1 MKIDPSRGSCWPFCG
16 LRSLGMFMPLLK
28 LQKEYRSSFAER
40 SWHQKIQQLSPVCPG
55 QTRQEFVSTSN
66 QPKYPAFTESEVEMS
81 TPVPCS
87 YFSCCL
93 VRLLVSYVIHSN
105 PYNRRSDISI
115 LIHSTSHKSHS
126 HIQPRPMLEL
136 SLLKYNLSQFI
147 DFETSF
153 FKDIA

>member
-1 MKIDPSRGSCWPFCG
+1 MASQVKIYPSAEAVGRYVG

-87 YFSCCL
+87 L
-93 VRLLVSYVIHSN
+93 R
-105 PYNRRSDISI
+105 
-115 LIHSTSHKSHS
+115 
-126 HIQPRPMLEL
+126 M
-136 SLLKYNLSQFI
+136 
-147 DFETSF
+147 
-153 FKDIA
+153 